1 MTRKHDRIGHVL
13 GVVCGLLLAAA
24 ARAGGG
30 PETTLLVVNAG
41 SALSLAVANAYIH
54 LRDLPERQVL
64 WLDDVPP
71 LETMDVET
79 FRTRILA
86 PVRRHLAVHG
96 LEQEIDLIA
105 YSAGF
110 PYAVDFRGDE
120 REHGLERNP
129 HRGNAGSLTGMTF
142 FARQVEARQIG
153 YLGLRANHYFRRP
166 TGPLRAAQDTRPLAG
181 PDTIP
186 NFEPARGFR
195 SRYRWDLER
204 GVAGVQPGADHRYF
218 LSAMLGYT
226 GVRGNSLP
234 EITAYLRRAVASDA
248 SHPQGTVYLM
258 ENRDIRTRVRRHL
271 FRGTI
276 AALEARGRHAVVLS
290 ADMPGENGREP
301 QRRTDVIGL
310 VAGTRRVLWEQSGS
324 VLLPGAIAESFTSFA
339 GHFANPAQT
348 KLTEFLR
355 HGAAGSSGAV
365 REPYSFVEKFPVPQ
379 MHVYYADGASL
390 AEAYYQSVSGPYQ
403 LLIVGDPLAR
413 PFARFGEITLAHPDA
428 GASWR
433 GVVDVRPLVRA
444 PAGRGVERVE
454 LWVNGRMIGA
464 APANVAIRLDT
475 TRLPDGVQD
484 LRLVAVEA
492 GPLET
497 RYFANW
503 PISIDNRG
511 RRVVVD
517 GAPPHVHHGDAVD
530 LAGRAEGARRV
541 MVRHGTRMLA
551 EAPVR
556 GGQWRVQVPS
566 SALGMGPVALQVVA
580 EYADGGAAR
589 ATPLPLTV
597 GPPARLIAAQA
608 PPAGEGVQLQIE
620 RVRDGVRLQAIVPA
634 VGPALPK
641 ELRGGR
647 MRMIKY
653 EGAFEARAS
662 GLYELTVEAEG
673 NVALTIGDAL
683 RHAATVP
690 AGAGGI
696 RLALPLEAG
705 WHHFTL
711 SVADPPGERV
721 RAILAGPEAAF
732 ELAGERVR
740 H

>member
-1 MTRKHDRIGHVL
+1 MTRNHDRIGHVL
-13 GVVCGLLLAAA
+13 GVLCGLLLAAA

-41 SALSLAVANAYIH
+41 SALSLAVANEYIR
-54 LRDLPERQVL
+54 LRDLPERHVV

-71 LETMDVET
+71 LDTMDVET

-110 PYAVDFRGDE
+110 PYAVDFRSDE

-142 FARQVEARQIG
+142 FARQIEARQIG

-166 TGPLRAAQDTRPLAG
+166 SGPLRVAQDARPLAG

-186 NFEPARGFR
+186 NFEPARSFR
-195 SRYRWDLER
+195 SRYHWDLER
-204 GVAGVQPGADHRYF
+204 GAAGAEPSADHRYF
-218 LSAMLGYT
+218 LSAMLAYT

-234 EITAYLRRAVASDA
+234 EVTAYLRRAAASDA
-248 SHPQGTVYLM
+248 SHPHGTVYLM
-258 ENRDIRTRVRRHL
+258 GNRDIRTRVRRHL

-276 AALEARGRHAVVLS
+276 AALEARGRRAVVLS

-348 KLTEFLR
+348 KLSEFLR

-379 MHVYYADGASL
+379 MHVFYADGASL
-390 AEAYYQSVSGPYQ
+390 VEAYYQSVSAPYQ

-413 PFARFGEITLAHPDA
+413 PFARFGEIALVEPDA
-428 GASWR
+428 GVSWR
-433 GVVDVRPLVRA
+433 GVVDVRPSVIA
-444 PAGRGVERVE
+444 PAGRGVERIE
-454 LWVNGRMIGA
+454 LWVNGRRVAA
-464 APANVAIRLDT
+464 APATGAIRLDT

-497 RYFANW
+497 RYFAGW
-503 PISIDNRG
+503 PIRIDNHG
-511 RRVVVD
+511 RQVLVE
-517 GAPPHVHHGDAVD
+517 GATRHVPHGDAVE
-530 LAGRAEGARRV
+530 LSGRAEGARRV
-541 MVRHGTRMLA
+541 VVRHGTRMLA
-551 EAPVR
+551 EAVVR
-556 GGQWRVQVPS
+556 GGHWRVQVPS
-566 SALGMGPVALQVVA
+566 SALGMGSVALQVVA

-589 ATPLPLTV
+589 AAPVRLTV
-597 GPPARLIAAQA
+597 GPPARLIAAGLA
-608 PPAGEGVQLQIE
+608 PPGEGVQLQVE
-620 RVRDGVRLQAIVPA
+620 RARDGAVQQAVVPA
-634 VGPALPK
+634 VGPTLPK

-647 MRMIKY
+647 MRKIAY
-653 EGAFEARAS
+653 SGAFEARMS
-662 GLYELTVEAEG
+662 GLYELTLEAEG
-673 NVALTIGDAL
+673 DVELTIGSAL
-683 RHAATVP
+683 RHAAAIP
-690 AGAGGI
+690 AGAGGM

-705 WHHFTL
+705 WHRFTL
-711 SVADPPGERV
+711 SVADPSGERV
-721 RAILAGPEAAF
+721 RAILAGPEEAF
-732 ELAGERVR
+732 ELAAQRVR

>member
-1 MTRKHDRIGHVL
+1 MRDHGRIGRVL
-13 GVVCGLLLAAA
+13 GALCGLLLAAA

-41 SALSLAVANAYIH
+41 SPLSLAVANAYIQ
-54 LRDLPERQVL
+54 LRDLPERQVV

-110 PYAVDFRGDE
+110 PYAVDFRSDE

-142 FARQVEARQIG
+142 FARQIEARQID

-166 TGPLRAAQDTRPLAG
+166 TGPLRVAHDTRPLAG

-195 SRYRWDLER
+195 SRYHWDLER
-204 GVAGVQPGADHRYF
+204 GVAGAQPGTDHRYV
-218 LSAMLGYT
+218 LSAMLAYT

-234 EITAYLRRAVASDA
+234 EVTAYLRRAVASDA

-413 PFARFGEITLAHPDA
+413 PFARFGEITLVEPDA
-428 GASWR
+428 AASWR
-433 GVVDVRPLVRA
+433 GVVDVRPSVRA

-454 LWVNGRMIGA
+454 LWVNGQLIGA
-464 APANVAIRLDT
+464 APANTAIRLDT

-492 GPLET
+492 GPLQT
-497 RYFANW
+497 RYFARW
-503 PISIDNRG
+503 PIRIDNRG
-511 RRVVVD
+511 RRVVIE

-530 LAGRAEGARRV
+530 LAGRADGARRV
-541 MVRHGTRMLA
+541 VVRHGTRMLA

-556 GGQWRVQVPS
+556 GGQWRVRVPS
-566 SALGMGPVALQVVA
+566 IALGMGPVALQVVA
-580 EYADGGAAR
+580 EYPDGGAAR
-589 ATPLPLTV
+589 AAPHRLTV
-597 GPPARLIAAQA
+597 APPARLIAAQV
-608 PPAGEGVQLQIE
+608 PPAGEGVRLQVE
-620 RVRDGVRLQAIVPA
+620 RVRDGALLQAVVPA

-653 EGAFEARAS
+653 EGAFEARVS

-673 NVALTIGDAL
+673 DVALTIGDAL
-683 RHAATVP
+683 RHAAAVP

-705 WHHFTL
+705 WHRFTL